1 MKFHTATITKFVAM
15 LAFCAVSVAGAQ
27 AQESR
32 IGHVSSDRIMN
43 ESAPAKA
50 ANAKIE
56 REFSG
61 RNKELLDLNER
72 LKSMASKLDKDMPV
86 LSDSERVKRQRS
98 LAELDQEFQRKQ
110 RAFREDLNQRRNEEI
125 AAVVS
130 RANKAIKAI
139 AEAEK
144 FDIILQDAIYYSP
157 RVDIT
162 EKVLKA
168 LAK

>member
-1 MKFHTATITKFVAM
+1 MKSHTATITKFAAAFV
-15 LAFCAVSVAGAQ
+15 FCAFSMANVQAQ
-27 AQESR
+27 ASR

-61 RNKELLDLNER
+61 RNKDLLSLNER
-72 LKSMASKLDKDMPV
+72 LKSMASQLDKDMPV
-86 LSDSERVKRQRS
+86 LADTERVKRQRT

-139 AEAEK
+139 AESEK
-144 FDIILQDAIYYSP
+144 YDIILQDAIYYSP
-157 RVDIT
+157 SIDIT